1 MSATIITIDE
11 ARAMLDAAL
20 KNFFALSETTPRK
33 VIGQPKF
40 VQYGSGEL
48 DDLIDYDF
56 VHVGLFTPSQL
67 MDSGFDMELRLNIGG
82 GDTFFVKA
90 YESTLSGTYIPGA
103 NVPVVFSAVKLFDKG
118 TFTGFKFQLESI

>member
-48 DDLIDYDF
+48 DDLSDYDF
-56 VHVGLFTPSQL
+56 VHVGLFTPSQQK
-67 MDSGFDMELRLNIGG
+67 DSGFDMELRLNIGG
-82 GDTFFVKA
+82 GDTFSVKA

-103 NVPVVFSAVKLFDKG
+103 NVPVVFSYVKSFDKG
-118 TFTGFKFQLESI
+118 TFTGFKFQLSEL

>member
-48 DDLIDYDF
+48 DDLTDYDF

-67 MDSGFDMELRLNIGG
+67 TNPGFDMELRLNIGG
-82 GDTFFVKA
+82 GDTFSVKA

-103 NVPVVFSAVKLFDKG
+103 NVPVVFSTVQKFDKG
-118 TFTGFKFQLESI
+118 TFTGFKFQLSEL

>member
-48 DDLIDYDF
+48 DDLTDHDF

-67 MDSGFDMELRLNIGG
+67 MDSGVDMELRLNIGG

-103 NVPVVFSAVKLFDKG
+103 NVPVVFSAVKSFDKG

>member
-20 KNFFALSETTPRK
+20 KNFFALSATTPRK

-48 DDLIDYDF
+48 DDLTDFDF

-67 MDSGFDMELRLNIGG
+67 MDLGFDMELRLNIGG

-103 NVPVVFSAVKLFDKG
+103 NVPIVFSTVQKFDKG